1 MLFVTMFTYG
11 FFFVRTFQS
20 TGDIVAAHVRDVF
33 IDLLLLLLLLLA
45 VPVGA
50 CAPSHRDRV
59 GMADKPQF
67 RDMCSLRSLAIVS

>member
-1 MLFVTMFTYG
+1 MFTYG

-33 IDLLLLLLLLLA
+33 IDLLLLLLLLA

-50 CAPSHRDRV
+50 SAPSHRDRV

-67 RDMCSLRSLAIVS
+67 RDMCSLRSLARVS